1 MWFTVCFDEPD
12 SPVLVDFILVTTDR
26 TSMGVTYGLLY
37 TKKKNAI
44 QIENVQRRAT
54 KLVKNIKHM
63 SYA

>member
-1 MWFTVCFDEPD
+1 
-12 SPVLVDFILVTTDR
+12 
-26 TSMGVTYGLLY
+26 MGVTYGLLY
-37 TKKKNAI
+37 TKKNAI